1 MSKAIRV
8 LGIIAVMLIAVIVGA
23 ILVLD
28 PPPLQLREPD
38 QFFLSVPPPPTLDSL
53 QHSIDNGLGCKQKLE
68 TYMSNSFGRPVITLF
83 DWLRDRISGQLP
95 ERDVHLEISKP
106 NNSWAV
112 KVDRASKAVCFLM
125 TEAVKVGV
133 TDAYCGTKIIHED
146 ATRIVAFEDI
156 DHSLVRVI
164 FFDKQTYTLTMTEL
178 GENRS
183 SGMIYFE
190 CY

>member
-1 MSKAIRV
+1 
-8 LGIIAVMLIAVIVGA
+8 
-23 ILVLD
+23 
-28 PPPLQLREPD
+28 
-38 QFFLSVPPPPTLDSL
+38 
-53 QHSIDNGLGCKQKLE
+53 
-68 TYMSNSFGRPVITLF
+68 
-83 DWLRDRISGQLP
+83 
-95 ERDVHLEISKP
+95 
-106 NNSWAV
+106 
-112 KVDRASKAVCFLM
+112 M